1 VRPERQTIAA
11 PDLPDEIDWVG
22 AAPQSMPALS
32 ANGPVLVHFFDFA
45 QLNSVRTLPYLVEW
59 DRRYRDAGLSTIGV
73 QAPRFPF
80 GADPIAVADGLERLG
95 VGFSVAIDAD
105 RRLWHSYG
113 CEGWPSLFLWKLGG
127 ALSWFHFGEG
137 EYRGTEEAIQAE
149 LREQDALQ
157 NLPEPMTPLR
167 PGDAPGARV
176 MPPTPE
182 LVPGGSW
189 ETPWTPS
196 SGDTELELDYEAG
209 GAHATVEGT
218 GRLQLTLD
226 GTSIDP
232 IPVDGPALYQLTEH
246 SHHSGHQLRIQPSD
260 ELCIWS
266 VSFSPGVP
274 AVGP

>member
-1 VRPERQTIAA
+1 
-11 PDLPDEIDWVG
+11 
-22 AAPQSMPALS
+22 
-32 ANGPVLVHFFDFA
+32 
-45 QLNSVRTLPYLVEW
+45 
-59 DRRYRDAGLSTIGV
+59 
-73 QAPRFPF
+73 
-80 GADPIAVADGLERLG
+80 
-95 VGFSVAIDAD
+95 
-105 RRLWHSYG
+105 
-113 CEGWPSLFLWKLGG
+113 
-127 ALSWFHFGEG
+127 
-137 EYRGTEEAIQAE
+137 
-149 LREQDALQ
+149 
-157 NLPEPMTPLR
+157 
-167 PGDAPGARV
+167 

-182 LVPGGSW
+182 LFPGGSW